1 VSRAAEAKTPG
12 TNMNRYAFEVN
23 ILLTLFNICLAFS
36 ALAENAKAFLFAL
49 ACSLE
54 DCQQRCTR
62 ESEQN
67 IL

>member
-1 VSRAAEAKTPG
+1 
-12 TNMNRYAFEVN
+12 MNRYAFEVN